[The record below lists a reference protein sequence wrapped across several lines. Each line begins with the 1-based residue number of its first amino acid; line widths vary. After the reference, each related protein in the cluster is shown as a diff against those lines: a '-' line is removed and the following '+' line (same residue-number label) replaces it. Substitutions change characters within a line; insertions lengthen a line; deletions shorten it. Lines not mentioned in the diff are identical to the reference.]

1 MAPVSVGFGIV
12 LIVLGIGSYLGTD
25 RVSATAL
32 IPAAFGLALL
42 LLGCLAFK
50 ETLRKHAMHLAAMVG
65 LVGFIGG
72 LARLISKGINLQS
85 TASVCTLVMTVLCAA
100 FVLLCV
106 RSFVMARRRRQAASP
121 MEDVGVR

>member
-1 MAPVSVGFGIV
+1 MAPVSVGFGIT
-12 LIVLGIGSYLGTD
+12 LIILGVASYLGTD
-25 RVSATAL
+25 RVSPTAL

-42 LLGCLAFK
+42 LLGCLALK
-50 ETLRKHAMHLAAMVG
+50 ESFRKHAMHLAAMIG
-65 LVGFIGG
+65 LVGLIGG

-106 RSFVMARRRRQAASP
+106 RSFIMAKRRRLAASP
-121 MEDVGVR
+121 KT

>member
-1 MAPVSVGFGIV
+1 MAPVSIGFGSA
-12 LIVLGIGSYLGTD
+12 LIILGVASYLGTD
-25 RVSATAL
+25 RVSPTAL

-50 ETLRKHAMHLAAMVG
+50 ENLRKHAMHLAAMIG
-65 LVGFIGG
+65 LVGLIAG

-85 TASVCTLVMTVLCAA
+85 TASVCTLLMTVLCAA

-106 RSFVMARRRRQAASP
+106 RSFVMARRRRQAASTV
-121 MEDVGVR
+121 EDVGVR